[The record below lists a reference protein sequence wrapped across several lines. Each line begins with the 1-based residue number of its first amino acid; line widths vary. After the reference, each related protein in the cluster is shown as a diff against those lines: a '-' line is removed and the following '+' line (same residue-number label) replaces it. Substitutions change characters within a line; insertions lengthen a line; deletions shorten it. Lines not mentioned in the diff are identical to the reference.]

1 MEYCFSTALFHTFVP
16 PKFTC
21 FSDVPL
27 YITFPLEGMAVP
39 FTVRATRQAP
49 FPGRALF
56 VNCPCGRQRA
66 CCGKLQKFSF
76 YATPL

>member
-27 YITFPLEGMAVP
+27 HITFPLEGMAVP

-49 FPGRALF
+49 FRGGRFL
-56 VNCPCGRQRA
+56 
-66 CCGKLQKFSF
+66 
-76 YATPL
+76 